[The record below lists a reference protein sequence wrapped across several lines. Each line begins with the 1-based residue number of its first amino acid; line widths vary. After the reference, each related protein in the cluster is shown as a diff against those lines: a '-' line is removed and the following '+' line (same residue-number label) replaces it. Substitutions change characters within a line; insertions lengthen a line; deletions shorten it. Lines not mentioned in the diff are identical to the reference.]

1 MLNVAASYSANEILR
16 DGREVE
22 IRAFRPNDRTDFLL
36 AVERIG
42 PRSRYTRFFAE
53 KREFTERERT
63 FFLNVDFDQHVALV
77 ALVVEAGRK
86 VIVGGG
92 RYVVVRPG
100 RAEVAFAVIDEY
112 QGQGIGSA
120 VMRHLVSIARE
131 ARLQKLIAEVLPE
144 NTPMLRVFAKS
155 GLPMTTAETDEI
167 VHVTF
172 ELI

>member
-1 MLNVAASYSANEILR
+1 M
-16 DGREVE
+16 
-22 IRAFRPNDRTDFLL
+22 
-36 AVERIG
+36 
-42 PRSRYTRFFAE
+42 
-53 KREFTERERT
+53 
-63 FFLNVDFDQHVALV
+63 DFDQHVALV

-131 ARLQKLIAEVLPE
+131 ARLQELIAEVLPE
-144 NTPMLRVFAKS
+144 NMPMLRVFAKS